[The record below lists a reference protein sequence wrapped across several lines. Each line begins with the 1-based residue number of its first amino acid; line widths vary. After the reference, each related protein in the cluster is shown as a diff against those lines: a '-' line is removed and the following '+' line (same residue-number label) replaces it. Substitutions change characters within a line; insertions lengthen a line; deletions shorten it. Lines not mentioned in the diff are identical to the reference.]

1 MKNVAGFHSLL
12 FATGLFSG
20 GGVRLRKD
28 FGIIVRQN
36 EGCSI
41 VGTKRV
47 ESCVL
52 EVVVKEALRG
62 LYCDCA
68 IRRFE
73 RTLCFVVDRRH

>member
-12 FATGLFSG
+12 FATGLSSG
-20 GGVRLRKD
+20 GVLRVRRD

-41 VGTKRV
+41 VGTNRV
-47 ESCVL
+47 ESYLL
-52 EVVVKEALRG
+52 EVVVKGALRG

-73 RTLCFVVDRRH
+73 RS

>member
-1 MKNVAGFHSLL
+1 MMKNVAGFHSLL
-12 FATGLFSG
+12 FAARCSSAD
-20 GGVRLRKD
+20 GVRVLND

-47 ESCVL
+47 ESCLL
-52 EVVVKEALRG
+52 EVVAKEALRG

-68 IRRFE
+68 IRRLDC
-73 RTLCFVVDRRH
+73 R